1 MTDLVQR
8 NEAAE
13 IFIKNVPNGGIDY
26 DASSWDIRRIEED
39 KLTDHLREEVKSP
52 MVWGFGR
59 VLRLILDCFKIKMF
73 LQC

>member
-13 IFIKNVPNGGIDY
+13 IFIKNVTNGGIDY
-26 DASSWDIRRIEED
+26 DASSWDIRKIEED

-52 MVWGFGR
+52 MIWGLG
-59 VLRLILDCFKIKMF
+59 
-73 LQC
+73 